1 MLLSEL
7 NVTYGYNT
15 SGFHSRGNHRD
26 LLVLGR
32 MLMGT
37 IEKKSVNMF
46 STTLRSWCSY
56 SELTI
61 FF

>member
-7 NVTYGYNT
+7 NVTYGYST

-37 IEKKSVNMF
+37 IKKMCEHVQ
-46 STTLRSWCSY
+46 Y
-56 SELTI
+56 
-61 FF
+61 